1 MRVVVEVGTRTT
13 TVFSAEGVLRHE
25 VAEDVADGEA
35 ITPKAADNILR
46 LLGYYVI
53 GDYAEDGTHLD
64 LTDWTRPRTAPIEQL
79 S

>member
-1 MRVVVEVGTRTT
+1 M
-13 TVFSAEGVLRHE
+13 
-25 VAEDVADGEA
+25 ADGEA

-64 LTDWTRPRTAPIEQL
+64 LTDWTRPRSAPIEQL

>member
-1 MRVVVEVGTRTT
+1 MHG
-13 TVFSAEGVLRHE
+13 E

-64 LTDWTRPRTAPIEQL
+64 LTDWTRPRSAPIEQL